1 MTAEEIKALRKE
13 LRCTSRELAE
23 ALGVEL
29 SVVMAWEDE
38 EMFPT
43 KRHVKAMGALR
54 DKGPGAVPRKRRG
67 RAASG
72 SPMKLL
78 ADPALW
84 GLIRKL
90 LAHAELREQALKLAE
105 AYPEPEEG

>member
-1 MTAEEIKALRKE
+1 VTAEEIKTLRKE

-23 ALGVEL
+23 ALGLEL

-43 KRHVKAMGALR
+43 KRHVTQMEKLR
-54 DKGPGAVPRKRRG
+54 TQGPGAVPRKRRG
-67 RAASG
+67 RGATG
-72 SPMKLL
+72 SPLKLL
-78 ADPALW
+78 AEPEIW

-90 LAHAELREQALKLAE
+90 LVHAELREQVQKLAE
-105 AYPEPEEG
+105 AYPEPEDG

>member
-23 ALGVEL
+23 ALGIEL

-43 KRHVKAMGALR
+43 KRHVAMMESLR
-54 DKGPGAVPRKRRG
+54 ERGPGAVPRKRRG
-67 RAASG
+67 RAAAA
-72 SPMKLL
+72 SPLKLL
-78 ADPALW
+78 ADPATW
-84 GLIRKL
+84 SLIRKL

-105 AYPEPEEG
+105 AYPDPED

>member
-23 ALGVEL
+23 ALGIEL

-43 KRHVKAMGALR
+43 KRHVGLMEKLR
-54 DKGPGAVPRKRRG
+54 AQGPGAVPRKRRG
-67 RAASG
+67 RAANA

-78 ADPALW
+78 GDPATW
-84 GLIRKL
+84 ALIRKL
-90 LAHAELREQALKLAE
+90 LAHAELREQVQKLAE
-105 AYPEPEEG
+105 AYPEPEDG